1 MIKTWIIPL
10 VAAVGLSG
18 CVSTNTFFPDPL
30 REDLTYNWRVVDVQ
44 ATVPR
49 TLTTS
54 DANGQMP
61 DVDIIW
67 REDGPGDVYAQ
78 VETIMEEAM
87 AQAATRFN
95 PGIKGNRPVIL
106 RTEQIQFHSLTE
118 RARSNIGGIHNIDF
132 ILTVVDANTGELLAG
147 PAAIEADVTAYGGA
161 RAEAAVAVGQT
172 MRVRIIQRVS
182 DVIATYLGIAGERA
196 VERGKIVE
204 IGR

>member
-1 MIKTWIIPL
+1 MIKTWILPL

-30 REDLTYNWRVVDVQ
+30 REDLTFNWRVVDVQ

-49 TLTTS
+49 TLTTTTS
-54 DANGQMP
+54 NGQMP
-61 DVDIIW
+61 DVDLIW

-78 VETIMEEAM
+78 IEVIMEEAM
-87 AQAATRFN
+87 AQASERFN
-95 PGIKGNRPVIL
+95 PAIKGNRPVIIS
-106 RTEQIQFHSLTE
+106 TEQVQFHSLTE

-132 ILTVVDANTGELLAG
+132 YITVTDANTGEILAG
-147 PAAIEADVTAYGGA
+147 PDYIEADVTAFGGKKA
-161 RAEAAVAVGQT
+161 AAAVAIGQT

-182 DVIATYLGIAGERA
+182 DVIATYLGIAGDRA
-196 VERGKIVE
+196 VERGNIVE